1 MISDMQN
8 ASREEKIDYLLSR
21 EKGSYTFD
29 DLVLIM
35 ELLRSFFTSA

>member
-21 EKGSYTFD
+21 EKGATR
-29 DLVLIM
+29 LTIWC
-35 ELLRSFFTSA
+35 